1 MHAFGD
7 GERHAR
13 KSNQK
18 KQDRAIGKQTET
30 NTCARNGNQ
39 KADKQIKQRR
49 TKKTSQRIDCNVKH
63 RSQPAWTPRTGSSLS
78 GSGSCDP
85 EDPDGCLCGLWAD
98 LSVLLDWVCRYVS
111 PRDFITLDDLR
122 GGDILLEGL
131 MVELFIVGK
140 S

>member
-1 MHAFGD
+1 MERDMHAK
-7 GERHAR
+7 AIR
-13 KSNQK
+13 KSKTEQLAN
-18 KQDRAIGKQTET
+18 KQKQTLVHAT
-30 NTCARNGNQ
+30 AIK

-78 GSGSCDP
+78 GSGWCDP

-131 MVELFIVGK
+131 MVELFLVGK